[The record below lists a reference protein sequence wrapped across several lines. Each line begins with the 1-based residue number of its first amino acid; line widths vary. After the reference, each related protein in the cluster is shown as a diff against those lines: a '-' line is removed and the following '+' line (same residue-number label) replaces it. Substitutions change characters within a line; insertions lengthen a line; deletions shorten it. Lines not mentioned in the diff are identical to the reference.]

1 MILEYS
7 YDSANTILELLKGS
21 KLASLTVAKHG
32 DVYAMEYTLIED
44 YSEAKQVFIRKNLA
58 EALPQ
63 RLKVVELMNQFVENQ
78 ILGLVNNFA
87 LSFDAVNKRKCQIQ
101 YSVSFAE
108 KAKKVSEIGEQHNEP
123 VVQMQKNLE
132 QLENILMKLGA
143 QDQLVNVYRR
153 EGSGRNKKHVQLTL
167 QGAITEIRK
176 SLEG

>member
-7 YDSANTILELLKGS
+7 YDSANIVLELLKGS
-21 KLASLTVAKHG
+21 KIASLTVAKHE
-32 DVYAMEYTLIED
+32 DTYAMEYTLIED

-58 EALPQ
+58 DALPQ

-78 ILGLVNNFA
+78 ILGLVNSFS

-101 YSVSFAE
+101 YSVSFGKTRSNTE
-108 KAKKVSEIGEQHNEP
+108 NGEQHKEP
-123 VVQMQKNLE
+123 VVQMQKCLE
-132 QLENILMKLGA
+132 QFENILLQLGV
-143 QDQLVNVYRR
+143 QDQTVNVYRR

-167 QGAITEIRK
+167 QGVVEEIRK